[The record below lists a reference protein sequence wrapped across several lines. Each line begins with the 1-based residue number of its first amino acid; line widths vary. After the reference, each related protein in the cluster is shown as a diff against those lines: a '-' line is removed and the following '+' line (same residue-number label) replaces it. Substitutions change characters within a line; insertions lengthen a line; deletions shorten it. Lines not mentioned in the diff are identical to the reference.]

1 MNMETT
7 FMKIVF
13 ILISVLNAYY
23 INKFFCNSKGVH
35 LAACDVIFLLVED
48 FVCEFDSVAVD
59 PVFA

>member
-1 MNMETT
+1 
-7 FMKIVF
+7 MKIVF